1 YQHLE
6 QLSAILHHSMDQ
18 FSKTGVKI
26 VNVTESKPFKH
37 KKVLQIALTYDFDD
51 GQNFTILFHK
61 PDRLSK
67 KISPADALIS
77 WKILMNN
84 RDITAAIQPNQGEGI
99 SIPVLAGRIMKLIN
113 QNSNRFKRLQ
123 SKKAEKAKALADA
136 ELRLEQKQ
144 SQLNSL
150 SVEISNLLNE
160 LDQLQNTLLTKQSEE
175 NEVIIKENSLD
186 NELPDSIS
194 DEEAERLKADLKRL
208 NADPEWAGEDGL
220 RYQAFFE
227 RINKALEGDSD
238 AVVWAREW
246 ISDLD
251 DQALAQQ
258 QAELEAKKLCDAENE
273 AKQKRDEEVLAA
285 RTAGIAENKMMQAW
299 LDTLENP
306 EDSNNIDFMA
316 WVSDRRGEFLK
327 NWNGAEG
334 SPEYLTAF
342 YEYSRAWADE
352 HLADRLRNKEP
363 AHNSDNEEFK
373 ELNAPTE
380 VEDLQPSTTNDEG
393 NQLYRS
399 VIEGQV
405 KVNLE
410 LLEQIRDEAEKDLN
424 DPLLI
429 PAVTELLN
437 QVQKM
442 EAENI

>member
-1 YQHLE
+1 
-6 QLSAILHHSMDQ
+6 
-18 FSKTGVKI
+18 
-26 VNVTESKPFKH
+26 
-37 KKVLQIALTYDFDD
+37 
-51 GQNFTILFHK
+51 
-61 PDRLSK
+61 
-67 KISPADALIS
+67 
-77 WKILMNN
+77 
-84 RDITAAIQPNQGEGI
+84 
-99 SIPVLAGRIMKLIN
+99 
-113 QNSNRFKRLQ
+113 
-123 SKKAEKAKALADA
+123 
-136 ELRLEQKQ
+136 QKQ

-258 QAELEAKKLCDAENE
+258 QAELEAKKLSDAENE

-363 AHNSDNEEFK
+363 AQNSDNEEFK